1 MRIRPLLWSCV
12 WLAGGLLSGPV
23 NAASRDADAVFSR
36 LADEYIGG
44 YLAFRPATGVALGLH
59 QYDGKAGDFSRAA
72 IDAELARLKSFDQ
85 QLADLDTARLSAQ
98 NSFDYRLLRGSIRR
112 EIFGIEEMG
121 EFSRNPVTYAGA
133 LDVSVYLKRDYTP
146 LSNRL
151 RSVVAVLNQAPAIL
165 AAARAN
171 LVGPL
176 PRPIVET
183 AVARAGATADFLD
196 QDLVAAVKGVEDVP
210 LMTAF
215 TTADRN
221 AIREL
226 HAYADWLTTEKLSKS
241 GDQYALGRDRYVRLL
256 DCEMITVRPERL
268 LALGRTELAAKQK
281 IFADTAHTID
291 ATKKPP
297 EVFQAIRSEHP
308 TAPNLVPDMA
318 RNFDG
323 IRQFVVEH
331 RLVTVP
337 ADARVLVTATPTYL
351 RASTF
356 AAMNAP
362 GPFETKATQASYY
375 ITPVDTNWPAAQQQA
390 WLEAFNF
397 YTADVEAI
405 HEAWPGH
412 YVQSLHLNASAA
424 TFAEK
429 IFSSYSF
436 TEGWAHYCEQMVM
449 DEGFAGGVAPGA
461 TLRAAKFRL
470 AQTHE
475 ALLRVCRM
483 CVSLRMHCEGMTV
496 DEAAKFFEDQGYCDA
511 GTAREEAVRATY
523 DPEYL
528 YYTVGKLEILK
539 LRDDYR
545 KQEGANF
552 SLQKFHDELL
562 RHGMPPIRLLREVML
577 KDRAAWDEVL

>member
-1 MRIRPLLWSCV
+1 MRIRPLLWFCV
-12 WLAGGLLSGPV
+12 LLAGGLLPCGV
-23 NAASRDADAVFSR
+23 HAASRDADAVFSR
-36 LADEYIGG
+36 QVDEYIGG

-59 QYDGKAGDFSRAA
+59 QYDGKASDFSGAA

-85 QLADLDTARLSAQ
+85 QLADLDIARLSAQ

-112 EIFGIEEMG
+112 EIIGIEEMG
-121 EFSRNPVTYAGA
+121 EFSRNPITYANA
-133 LDVSVYLKRDYTP
+133 LDVSVYLKRDYAP
-146 LSNRL
+146 LTTRVRALVS
-151 RSVVAVLNQAPAIL
+151 VLNQAPAIL

-171 LVGPL
+171 LTGSL
-176 PRPIVET
+176 PRPVVET
-183 AVARAGATADFLD
+183 AVARAGAIADFLD
-196 QDLVAAVKGVEDVP
+196 RDLVTAVKGVEDVA

-221 AIREL
+221 AVREL
-226 HAYADWLTTEKLSKS
+226 HAYADWLTTEKLPKS
-241 GDQYALGRDRYVRLL
+241 SDLYALGRDRYVRLL
-256 DCEMITVRPERL
+256 DSEMITVRPERL
-268 LALGRTELAAKQK
+268 LAIGLNELAAKQK
-281 IFADTAHTID
+281 TFADAAHTID
-291 ATKKPP
+291 ATKKPL
-297 EVFQAIRSEHP
+297 EVFQAIQTEHP
-308 TAPNLVPDMA
+308 AAPNLVSDTA
-318 RNFDG
+318 RNLDS

-337 ADARVLVTATPTYL
+337 GDARVMVTATPPYL

-375 ITPVDTNWPAAQQQA
+375 VTPVDSNWPAAQQQA

-397 YTADVEAI
+397 YTTDIEAI

-412 YVQSLHLNASAA
+412 YVQSLHLNASPA

-436 TEGWAHYCEQMVM
+436 TEGWAHYCEQMVV
-449 DEGFAGGVAPGA
+449 DEGFAGGAPGDA
-461 TLRAAKFRL
+461 VRAAKFRL

-483 CVSLRMHCEGMTV
+483 CVSIRMHCEGMTV
-496 DEAAKFFEDQGYCDA
+496 DEAAKFFESQGYCDA

-552 SLQKFHDELL
+552 SQQKFHDELL
-562 RHGMPPIRLLREVML
+562 RHGMPPVRLLREVML
-577 KDRAAWDEVL
+577 KDRATWDEVL